1 MRFRPLNRLALAAV
15 LAAACLA
22 SAGAARAQGPAP
34 TPAAVAAAK
43 ELVSLKGGAA
53 MFDPLIPGVIESVKN
68 AFVPTNPQLTPQL
81 NEVANLLRKEY
92 DAKRAEILNEVS
104 KIYAQHFTEQELRD
118 LVAFYKTPLGHKMI
132 TEEPI
137 ALDQSLKAA
146 QSWATQFSD
155 VVMERFRAEM
165 KKRGANL

>member
-1 MRFRPLNRLALAAV
+1 MTFRPLNRLALAAT
-15 LAAACLA
+15 LIAACLA
-22 SAGAARAQGPAP
+22 SAGIAGAQAP

-92 DAKRAEILNEVS
+92 DSKRAEILDGVS
-104 KIYAQHFTEQELRD
+104 KIYAQHFTEQELKD
-118 LVAFYKTPLGHKMI
+118 LVAFYKTPLGKKMI
-132 TEEPI
+132 TEEPL

-155 VVMERFRAEM
+155 VVMERFRVEM

>member
-1 MRFRPLNRLALAAV
+1 MRVRPPNRLVLAAA

-22 SAGAARAQGPAP
+22 SAGAARAQTPP
-34 TPAAVAAAK
+34 TPVAIAAAK

-92 DAKRAEILNEVS
+92 DAKRPEILNEVS
-104 KIYAQHFTEQELRD
+104 RIYAQHFTEQELKD

-146 QSWATQFSD
+146 QAWATQFSD
-155 VVMERFRAEM
+155 VVMERFRVEM

>member
-1 MRFRPLNRLALAAV
+1 MTFRPLNRLALAA

-22 SAGAARAQGPAP
+22 SAGAARAQAPAP
-34 TPAAVAAAK
+34 TPVAIAAAK
-43 ELVSLKGGAA
+43 ELVSLKGGST

-92 DAKRAEILNEVS
+92 DAKRAEILDGVAR
-104 KIYAQHFTEQELRD
+104 IYAQHFTEQELKD

-132 TEEPI
+132 TEEPL

-155 VVMERFRAEM
+155 VVMERFRVEM
-165 KKRGANL
+165 KKKGYAL